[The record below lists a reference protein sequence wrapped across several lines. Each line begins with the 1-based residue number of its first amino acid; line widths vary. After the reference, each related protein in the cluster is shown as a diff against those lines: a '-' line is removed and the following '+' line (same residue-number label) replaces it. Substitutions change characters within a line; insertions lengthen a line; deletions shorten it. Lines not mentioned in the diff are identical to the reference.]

1 MVLYYVFTAYAL
13 RAFLLPSRLLKHP
26 LNACGE
32 LVRPGVIQAELNEAG
47 ITRVHSCEVQKTSC
61 ANLLRIFE

>member
-26 LNACGE
+26 LTFRMYRLDFVTYRKLE
-32 LVRPGVIQAELNEAG
+32 LR
-47 ITRVHSCEVQKTSC
+47 K
-61 ANLLRIFE
+61 